1 MITPTFWYSTHLV
14 HDLDY
19 EQHITCLMTSI
30 DEISVPALVV
40 DLNILKNNAN
50 RMLSNVKA
58 LSDEFQGKIKFRAH
72 VKTLKCT
79 QVTRLQ
85 MGAGNSKWEGLTG
98 RVVCSTLEEIRQC
111 RVLVEEGLVTDLIYG
126 VPPGP
131 SKRQELED
139 LQKQFKLLG
148 GARLHLLVD
157 NPDQLWDG
165 RDPELSSFFVKIDAD
180 DHRAGTTTTQKA
192 FEQLI
197 SQPGLA
203 GFYAHAGNSY
213 SAKTPAEAEVHLL
226 RELKAVQE
234 ASKATPNPQNLI
246 LSVGATP
253 TAHVTGPSLSEET
266 RKLIDTMQGEI
277 EIHAGNFV
285 CLDLQQ
291 VSTSL
296 APIDHIAS
304 TILSEVVSYYP
315 ERNEYLISSGV
326 LALARE
332 PAGSKFP
339 GIAHIKGNDE
349 WYVSRVSQEHGI
361 LSPLKEGARNSFR
374 IGDKI
379 ELYPQHACITSSL
392 FNKYYVVQDNLVVDE
407 WIPWRGW

>member
-1 MITPTFWYSTHLV
+1 
-14 HDLDY
+14 
-19 EQHITCLMTSI
+19 MTSI
-30 DEISVPALVV
+30 DEISVPALLI
-40 DLNILKNNAN
+40 DRKLLKENAD
-50 RMLSNVKA
+50 RMLQNVYD
-58 LSDEFQGKIKFRAH
+58 LSSEFQSKIKFRAH
-72 VKTLKCT
+72 VKTLKST
-79 QVTRLQ
+79 EVTRLQ
-85 MGAGNSKWEGLTG
+85 MGAGNKKWENLAG

-131 SKRQELED
+131 SKRKEIED
-139 LQKQFKLLG
+139 LQKQFKKLN

-157 NPDQLWDG
+157 NPDQLWEG
-165 RDPELSSFFVKIDAD
+165 RDPELTTFFVKIDAN
-180 DHRAGTTTTQKA
+180 DHRAGTTTSQKE
-192 FEQLI
+192 FQQLL
-197 SQPGLA
+197 SEPGLT

-213 SAKTPAEAEVHLL
+213 SAKTSAEAEVHLQ
-226 RELKAVQE
+226 RELKAVLD
-234 ASKATPNPQNLI
+234 ASQASPNPKDLI

-253 TAHVTGPSLSEET
+253 TAHVSGPSLSKET
-266 RKLIDTMQGEI
+266 RDLIDAMQGEV

-296 APIDHIAS
+296 ASLNHIAS
-304 TILSEVVSYYP
+304 TVLSEVVSYYP

-361 LSPLKEGARNSFR
+361 LSPLKDGARPNFK

-392 FNKYYVVQDNLVVDE
+392 FSKYCVVEDGVVVDE
-407 WIPWRGW
+407 WTPWRGW

>member
-1 MITPTFWYSTHLV
+1 
-14 HDLDY
+14 
-19 EQHITCLMTSI
+19 MTSI
-30 DEISVPALVV
+30 DDISVPALLV
-40 DLNILKNNAN
+40 DRHILKKNADN
-50 RMLSNVKA
+50 MLNNVKA
-58 LSDEFQGKIKFRAH
+58 LSDEFQGRIKFRAH

-85 MGAGNSKWEGLTG
+85 MGAGNSQWKNLTG
-98 RVVCSTLEEIRQC
+98 RVVCSTLEEVRQC
-111 RVLVEEGLVTDLIYG
+111 RVLAEEGLITDLIYG

-131 SKRQELED
+131 SKRKELED
-139 LQKQFKLLG
+139 LQRQFRRLG
-148 GARLHLLVD
+148 DARLHLLVD
-157 NPDQLWDG
+157 NPDQLWAE
-165 RDPELSSFFVKIDAD
+165 RDPELTTFFVKIDAN
-180 DHRAGTTTTQKA
+180 DHRAGTTTAQEE
-192 FEQLI
+192 FHQLV
-197 SQPGLA
+197 SQPGLK

-213 SAKTPAEAEVHLL
+213 SAKTSTEAEVHLQ
-226 RELKAVQE
+226 RELRAVHE
-234 ASKATPNPQNLI
+234 ASKATLDPDNLI

-253 TAHVTGPSLSEET
+253 TAHVSGPSLSKET
-266 RKLIDTMQGEI
+266 RELIGAMRGEI

-296 APIDHIAS
+296 APVECIAS
-304 TILSEVVSYYP
+304 TVLSEVVSYYP
-315 ERNEYLISSGV
+315 DRNEYLISSGV

-361 LSPLKEGARNSFR
+361 LSPLKEGTKKSFR
-374 IGDKI
+374 VGDKI

-392 FNKYYVVQDNLVVDE
+392 FSKYYVVEGGLVVDE

>member
-1 MITPTFWYSTHLV
+1 
-14 HDLDY
+14 
-19 EQHITCLMTSI
+19 MTSI
-30 DEISVPALVV
+30 DEINVPALLV
-40 DLNILKNNAN
+40 DRKLLKENAD
-50 RMLSNVKA
+50 RMLDNVLA
-58 LSDEFQGKIKFRAH
+58 LSNEFQGKIKFRAH
-72 VKTLKCT
+72 VKTLKST

-85 MGAGNSKWEGLTG
+85 MGAGASKWKNLTG

-131 SKRQELED
+131 SKRKELED
-139 LQKQFKLLG
+139 LQRQFKKLG

-157 NPDQLWDG
+157 NPDQLWEG
-165 RDPELSSFFVKIDAD
+165 RDPELTTFFVKIDAD
-180 DHRAGTTTTQKA
+180 DHRAGTTTAQNE
-192 FEQLI
+192 FEQLV

-213 SAKTPAEAEVHLL
+213 SAKTSAEAEVHLR
-226 RELKAVQE
+226 RELKAVLE
-234 ASKATPNPQNLI
+234 ASKAAPNPKDLI

-253 TAHVTGPSLSEET
+253 TAHVSGPSISSET
-266 RKLIDTMQGEI
+266 RKLIDDMQGEI

-296 APIDHIAS
+296 APVEHIAS
-304 TILSEVVSYYP
+304 TVLSEVVSYYP
-315 ERNEYLISSGV
+315 KRNEYLISSGV

-339 GIAHIKGNDE
+339 GIAHIKGNTE

-361 LSPLKEGARNSFR
+361 LSPLHEGAQKSFK

-392 FNKYYVVQDNLVVDE
+392 FNKYYVVEDGLVVDE

>member
-1 MITPTFWYSTHLV
+1 
-14 HDLDY
+14 
-19 EQHITCLMTSI
+19 MTSI
-30 DEISVPALVV
+30 DEISVPALLVNR
-40 DLNILKNNAN
+40 NILKQNAD
-50 RMLSNVKA
+50 RMLGNVLA
-58 LSDEFQGKIKFRAH
+58 LSDQFQGKIKFRAH

-85 MGAGNSKWEGLTG
+85 LGAGDNKWENLTG
-98 RVVCSTLEEIRQC
+98 RIVCSTLEEIRQC

-131 SKRQELED
+131 SKRRELED
-139 LQKQFKLLG
+139 LQKQFKHL

-157 NPDQLWDG
+157 NPDQLWEG
-165 RDPELSSFFVKIDAD
+165 RDPELTSFFVKIDAD
-180 DHRAGTTTTQKA
+180 DHRAGTTTGQNEFKC
-192 FEQLI
+192 LV

-213 SAKTPAEAEVHLL
+213 AAKTSAEAEAHLL
-226 RELKAVQE
+226 RELKAVHE
-234 ASKATPNPQNLI
+234 ASKATPDPQSLI

-253 TAHVTGPSLSEET
+253 TAHISGPSLAKET
-266 RKLIDTMQGEI
+266 RELIDAMEGEI

-296 APIDHIAS
+296 APVEHIAS
-304 TILSEVVSYYP
+304 TVLSEIVSYYP

-361 LSPLKEGARNSFR
+361 LSPLKEAARKCFQ

-392 FNKYYVVQDNLVVDE
+392 FNKYYVVEDNLVVDE
-407 WIPWRGW
+407 WVPWRGW